1 MRCWQLTMI
10 NESKLRCQWRHT
22 HQIYRRG
29 SSDNK
34 SLPLFGQSQLQ
45 NVLDSLYFQ
54 KVIFLFTFEYWKA
67 KLYVSNPSFYVIGL
81 AFYASVD
88 I

>member
-1 MRCWQLTMI
+1 MLTVDNDKRIQASM
-10 NESKLRCQWRHT
+10 SMAPHT
-22 HQIYRRG
+22 RSIEEEAPTTRVYHF
-29 SSDNK
+29 
-34 SLPLFGQSQLQ
+34 LGQSQLQ
-45 NVLDSLYFQ
+45 NVLDSLHFQ